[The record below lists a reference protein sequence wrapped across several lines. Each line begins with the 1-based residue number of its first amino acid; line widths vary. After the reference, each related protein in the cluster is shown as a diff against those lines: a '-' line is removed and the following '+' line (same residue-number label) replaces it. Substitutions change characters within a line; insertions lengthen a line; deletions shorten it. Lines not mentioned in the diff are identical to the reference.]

1 MPHYMLIAKKLVI
14 TFFLLLF
21 SLPAFADA
29 TIKVQLWDNG
39 TEMDLSKN
47 LGMGLGSMADMSKAM
62 MGIKVDHAR
71 VARGKVSFDVTNTS
85 TATVHEMLVA
95 PIKTRETKMS
105 FIEAENRVD
114 EEKAGHLGEVS
125 ELEPGKSGSLTL
137 NLKPGL
143 YALYCNVPGHFMAG
157 MWAIVEVK

>member
-1 MPHYMLIAKKLVI
+1 MAHHIPTAKKFIL
-14 TFFLLLF
+14 TFVLLLF

-47 LGMGLGSMADMSKAM
+47 LGMGIGSIADMSKAM
-62 MGIKVDHAR
+62 MGIKIDHAR
-71 VARGKVSFDVTNTS
+71 VAPGKVTFDVTNTS
-85 TATVHEMLVA
+85 NAIVHEMLVA
-95 PIKTRETKMS
+95 PIKTRETKMP

-137 NLKPGL
+137 TLKPGL
-143 YALYCNVPGHFMAG
+143 YVLYCNVPGHFMAG
-157 MWAIVEVK
+157 MWAIIEVR